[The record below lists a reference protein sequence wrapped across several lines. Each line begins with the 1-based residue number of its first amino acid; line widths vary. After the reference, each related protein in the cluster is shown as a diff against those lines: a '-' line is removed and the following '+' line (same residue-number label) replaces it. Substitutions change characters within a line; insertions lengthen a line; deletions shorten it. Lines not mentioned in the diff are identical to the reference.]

1 MYDKSNDLPGNGPVH
16 PLKALTPA
24 EFMALGGKAVVYV
37 KPMTGEALS
46 EMTGN
51 SDFGDADEFQ
61 LVVSADGSP
70 LLIAD
75 SEDAVVEW
83 LRTRISGS
91 WRCTSLRLIAEVQG
105 PPGNRWPF
113 AFSRA
118 YAALCAVTGAV
129 RMA

>member
-1 MYDKSNDLPGNGPVH
+1 MYDRSNDGHRTPDH
-16 PLKALTPA
+16 PLKGLTPA

-37 KPMTGEALS
+37 KSMKGAELS

-51 SDFGDADEFQ
+51 GDFEDTDDFQ

-83 LRTRISGS
+83 LRDKNFGI
-91 WRCTSLRLIAEVQG
+91 V
-105 PPGNRWPF
+105 
-113 AFSRA
+113 
-118 YAALCAVTGAV
+118 ALH
-129 RMA
+129 

>member
-1 MYDKSNDLPGNGPVH
+1 MYDKSNDLPDGNAAH
-16 PLKALTPA
+16 PLRSLTEA

-51 SDFGDADEFQ
+51 RDFEEAEGFQ
-61 LVVSADGSP
+61 IVVSADGQP

-83 LRTRISGS
+83 LSDKNFGI
-91 WRCTSLRLIAEVQG
+91 V
-105 PPGNRWPF
+105 
-113 AFSRA
+113 
-118 YAALCAVTGAV
+118 ALH
-129 RMA
+129 

>member
-1 MYDKSNDLPGNGPVH
+1 MYDKPNDIPGGSNH

-37 KPMTGEALS
+37 KPMTGMALS

-51 SDFGDADEFQ
+51 RDFEDGGEFQ

-75 SEDAVVEW
+75 SEAAVAEW
-83 LRTRISGS
+83 LSDKNFGI
-91 WRCTSLRLIAEVQG
+91 V
-105 PPGNRWPF
+105 
-113 AFSRA
+113 
-118 YAALCAVTGAV
+118 ALH
-129 RMA
+129 